1 MDRQELQ
8 SRRAANQIWNGAGR
22 YDVPPEQAAFDA
34 DGDPRLYMNT
44 IIGLASRDYD
54 FTRFQPMLHT
64 FEQQPQGGVYA
75 DVFWMGLENAL
86 YEKEAPRR
94 PVLTALRQEYARALL
109 AEGGEGGPPLSPE
122 AVRRGWAQRVLGLPQ
137 DGDASLRALLDGLAF
152 SPDWDEQAV
161 TRRTEELLYQYFH
174 RARRSVTDRQ
184 WAAFAGRSLT
194 KGGGIRFVKP
204 NALRA
209 LSHTEGGGTG
219 GVQTP
224 RILSFLQGRTPEPIL
239 RRYVED
245 CFGVSMLTPS
255 ELAEAERLLCTGPH
269 RNCRLHPGHA
279 AGPSPQPRRR
289 VGRGALPA
297 AAGQKPRLLPGP
309 SGSESDDAAP
319 ADSEAPERP
328 AAAAGRGWRSRPQR
342 PPAAGA
348 DVAGRGAGR

>member
-1 MDRQELQ
+1 M
-8 SRRAANQIWNGAGR
+8 
-22 YDVPPEQAAFDA
+22 
-34 DGDPRLYMNT
+34 
-44 IIGLASRDYD
+44 
-54 FTRFQPMLHT
+54 
-64 FEQQPQGGVYA
+64 
-75 DVFWMGLENAL
+75 
-86 YEKEAPRR
+86 
-94 PVLTALRQEYARALL
+94 
-109 AEGGEGGPPLSPE
+109 
-122 AVRRGWAQRVLGLPQ
+122 
-137 DGDASLRALLDGLAF
+137 
-152 SPDWDEQAV
+152 

-269 RNCRLHPGHA
+269 RNCRLHFTRGTPPDRP
-279 AGPSPQPRRR
+279 PS
-289 VGRGALPA
+289 PA
-297 AAGQKPRLLPGP
+297 AAW
-309 SGSESDDAAP
+309 DAEHFRQQRAKTAP
-319 ADSEAPERP
+319 TTRP
-328 AAAAGRGWRSRPQR
+328 IWLRIR
-342 PPAAGA
+342 
-348 DVAGRGAGR
+348 